1 MSFSIAVGKNVEKQ
15 LQKIV
20 QTQMQKAI
28 DESKLKDIGAD
39 KAVHQIRK
47 RCKKQRA
54 LLRLVHYGL
63 QDKALYKQKDSH
75 YKSIANLLAGAR
87 DKKVLGD
94 TFSNIVK
101 KYSLD
106 ANIYASLAQS
116 IEDIQSQQDAASITN
131 NLEQART
138 MLRQNADDVKK
149 FTLQTNSF
157 KDLEKGFKKTYAKT
171 KKLFIQAQED
181 TSVEALHEWRK
192 WCKYHWYQM
201 QILSKNEKCLLN
213 ARLNRLEL
221 LADILGEYHDIAVFK
236 EYLQSVSVRYEEEFT
251 SYLERE
257 SEFLK
262 KVSFEMGQELFCAR
276 PKKFVRY
283 INAIFQL

>member
-1 MSFSIAVGKNVEKQ
+1 MSFSIAVNKNVEKQ

-20 QTQMQKAI
+20 FTQTQKAI
-28 DESKLKDIGAD
+28 DESKADTISAD

-54 LLRLVHYGL
+54 LLRLVRYGL
-63 QDKALYKQKDSH
+63 KDKALYKQKDGY

-101 KYSLD
+101 KYGLD
-106 ANIYASLAQS
+106 PDMYASLAQS
-116 IEDIQSQQDAASITN
+116 IEDIQLRQDEVQITK
-131 NLEQART
+131 NLEQARG
-138 MLRQNADDVKK
+138 MLEENIEDVKK
-149 FTLQTNSF
+149 FTLKTNDF
-157 KDLEKGFKKTYAKT
+157 KDLEKGFQKTYAKA
-171 KKLFIQAQED
+171 KKLFTQAKED
-181 TSVEALHEWRK
+181 TNVEILHEWRK
-192 WCKYHWYQM
+192 WSKYHWYQM
-201 QILSKNEKCLLN
+201 QILGRNEKCLLN

-221 LADILGEYHDIAVFK
+221 LADILGEFHDIAVFK
-236 EYLQSVSVRYEEEFT
+236 EYLHGVSVQYEEEFV

-257 SEFLK
+257 SEYLK
-262 KVSFEMGQELFCAR
+262 KVSFEMGEELFCAR

-283 INAIFQL
+283 IEAIFQL